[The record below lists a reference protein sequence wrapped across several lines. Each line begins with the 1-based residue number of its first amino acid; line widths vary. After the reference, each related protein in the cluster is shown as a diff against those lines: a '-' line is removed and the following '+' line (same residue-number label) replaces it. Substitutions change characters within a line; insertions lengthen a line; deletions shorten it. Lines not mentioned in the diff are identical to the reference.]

1 MEPIFATPKISKFAS
16 VETISAIIQH
26 ELQKRFFFLQDSY
39 VEEDIWS
46 SKLVYRQF
54 LLFSRKWEI
63 CTSKKQHSGVL
74 FVRSHLHEHLKLH
87 LAWSSWNQEGS

>member
-1 MEPIFATPKISKFAS
+1 MNPQIRLIGLRQKRSTFSEKRINLMEPIFATPKISKFAS

-54 LLFSRKWEI
+54 LLFSRE
-63 CTSKKQHSGVL
+63 
-74 FVRSHLHEHLKLH
+74 
-87 LAWSSWNQEGS
+87 